1 MGVERGKVADGVD
14 DVGGEPIDW
23 EVVGDAAEK
32 LKRSGALKV
41 QFNINNEGKKE

>member
-32 LKRSGALKV
+32 LKRSGALKKK
-41 QFNINNEGKKE
+41 FNMNIERK